1 MNFRQN
7 ADLTNPKPERWER
20 FADTALAVLLGAAL
34 AAWGFVYFS

>member
-1 MNFRQN
+1 MFRQHT
-7 ADLTNPKPERWER
+7 DLTNPKPERWER